1 MNVEVHN
8 EPNLTIEGLGGT
20 WRDGREFASWFD
32 RVVELYRQRWPTK
45 KYGFPGLSPGVLN
58 QHRLVEMKQFLNEAA
73 LSVARADWISVHGYW
88 GTDREVTEPEYGFTW
103 KTYRQMFPD
112 QLLMITEFGNPIESK
127 PVVAEQY
134 SRYYGMLRHVSGL
147 AGAFAY
153 VSSVSDRTESARW
166 AWRDENGKDVGIAA
180 EVGARRYIQ

>member
-1 MNVEVHN
+1 
-8 EPNLTIEGLGGT
+8 
-20 WRDGREFASWFD
+20 
-32 RVVELYRQRWPTK
+32 
-45 KYGFPGLSPGVLN
+45 
-58 QHRLVEMKQFLNEAA
+58 MKQFLNEAA
-73 LSVARADWISVHGYW
+73 LSAARADWISVHGYW

-153 VSSVSDRTESARW
+153 ISSVSDRTESARW